1 MAGQGASGAVLGVR
15 TSVGGLLVAAI
26 GKHPVAPQLWTAWRC
41 RESVKDVL
49 PADPAMLLHVGVSDA
64 VRHSLVAE
72 CVDQPIEYRR
82 RIMSL
87 DRCNDSM
94 SGQANSAIIDEPSR
108 TRDLADAAEQL
119 DRSVNA

>member
-1 MAGQGASGAVLGVR
+1 MAGQRTAGAVLGVR
-15 TSVGGLLVAAI
+15 TSVGGLPVAAI

-41 RESVKDVL
+41 RESVNDVL

-72 CVDQPIEYRR
+72 GVDQPIEYRR

-94 SGQANSAIIDEPSR
+94 PRQTDPSVIDEHPCPG
-108 TRDLADAAEQL
+108 DL
-119 DRSVNA
+119 